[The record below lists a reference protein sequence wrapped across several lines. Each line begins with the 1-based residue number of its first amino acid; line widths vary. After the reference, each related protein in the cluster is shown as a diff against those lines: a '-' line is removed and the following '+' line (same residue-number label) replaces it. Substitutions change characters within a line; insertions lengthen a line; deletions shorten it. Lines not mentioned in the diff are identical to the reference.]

1 MTRHCEE
8 RQRRGNL
15 LNYVFMSKKN
25 EIVHAGRILD
35 ITPDFTTVQIIV
47 SSACSSCHAKA
58 LCGMSEEEEKVIMLP
73 TDPYATY
80 NVGDEVQVCTKMAMG
95 LKAVWISYVI
105 PLAVLMI
112 LILSLSGV
120 IESEVYR
127 ALTAIGGVAVYYLFV
142 WLFRNKLSNEFV
154 FYIR

>member
-1 MTRHCEE
+1 
-8 RQRRGNL
+8 
-15 LNYVFMSKKN
+15 
-25 EIVHAGRILD
+25 
-35 ITPDFTTVQIIV
+35 
-47 SSACSSCHAKA
+47 
-58 LCGMSEEEEKVIMLP
+58 MSEEEEKVIMLP

-127 ALTAIGGVAVYYLFV
+127 ALAAIGGVAVYYFFI

-154 FYIR
+154 FYIK